1 MSEFLKHA
9 ATGLFALAAF
19 AGPAFAEQTPRIS
32 ACFKIHAMIRADAEH
47 YWANWTNSCPY
58 TIDAVYVMVGFL
70 DESRRWLGNGVWAMY
85 FITPGTSRIVRFSM
99 PAEVPDFF
107 SVKLVKITTNSEE
120 ALRSSPPPPIV
131 ADRETGDPGPT
142 AGAH

>member
-1 MSEFLKHA
+1 MPKCLKQA
-9 ATGLFALAAF
+9 ATCLFALAAF
-19 AGPAFAEQTPRIS
+19 AGLASAEQKPRIP

-47 YWANWTNSCPY
+47 YWTNWTNACPY

-85 FITPGTSRIVRFSM
+85 FITPGASRIVRFSM
-99 PAEVPDFF
+99 PVEVPDFY

-120 ALRSSPPPPIV
+120 ALRSSPPLV
-131 ADRETGDPGPT
+131 ADRETGDPGPV